1 MKSCGILQ
9 FANCRMKKMII
20 FFTGT
25 LKVTT
30 STTGTNADLT
40 RSVSV
45 SVNGGTKETKDG
57 AGVASDQTHA
67 ELEFTVEAG
76 NVAIFPEAALR
87 FYKVEFTYTYTPS
100 TEKVKFDWNFTDA
113 DWQTELAKWGT
124 ISANFTADPA
134 KAYNG
139 LTFYSLTNSKWNKV
153 TIETVDYY
161 YVQFGGS
168 GLNADTGN
176 LDRYFKFTTPKA
188 GTLKVKTSNTG
199 SSEDTS
205 RKIYVKVG
213 DSVDQKSGGFPST
226 TPQEVEFS
234 VAAGDVII
242 STNGG
247 ALRFLEIHFSE

>member
-1 MKSCGILQ
+1 
-9 FANCRMKKMII
+9 MKKMII

-45 SVNGGTKETKDG
+45 SVNGGTKETKAG

-168 GLNADTGN
+168 GLNADNGN
-176 LDRYFKFTTPKA
+176 LDRYFKFTTPKP
-188 GTLKVKTSNTG
+188 GTLK
-199 SSEDTS
+199 
-205 RKIYVKVG
+205 
-213 DSVDQKSGGFPST
+213 
-226 TPQEVEFS
+226 
-234 VAAGDVII
+234 
-242 STNGG
+242 
-247 ALRFLEIHFSE
+247 ALVWRRTFYKCR